1 VEDLVA
7 ESQMNFGDMS
17 FSGGIQ
23 NFGGTNTNTQ
33 HNYYELS
40 PREQV
45 ESQLAT
51 LRAAYPDPALAEP
64 QIVVIERALEHPSV
78 ESRGRVEAALRNL
91 AENAGSVRTVLEA
104 TAAIGALVA
113 ASWPF

>member
-1 VEDLVA
+1 VGDP
-7 ESQMNFGDMS
+7 QMNFGGAN
-17 FSGGIQ
+17 FHGGIQ

-33 HNYYELS
+33 HNYYELT

-45 ESQLAT
+45 DAQLET

-64 QIVVIERALEHPSV
+64 QIVVIREALAHPSA
-78 ESRGRVEAALRNL
+78 ESRGRVEEALRSL
-91 AENAGSVRTVLEA
+91 AANAGSVRTAVEA

-113 ASWPF
+113 ANWPF